1 MLQADTE
8 QMYQTWINALQQG
21 IGSAIQANSHT
32 LDFDDPQKSS
42 NYNLLETKPQ
52 SQKPRYG

>member
-32 LDFDDPQKSS
+32 LNSSEDSQKQSS
-42 NYNLLETKPQ
+42 YNLYESKPQ
-52 SQKPRYG
+52 SQKPR